1 MRFKEYIESGIRLPK
16 GSVETVAG
24 SIIKP
29 SNFCSNMHILN
40 PSDMHHLRA
49 AEGWLDLGNLNESR
63 SELEL
68 IPSPQR
74 NHPKVLE
81 LWWNLSAKEKNWKNC
96 VKTAQLLVESAPNQ
110 PAGWIHRSFALHEL
124 NQTEEAFTQLEPAQ
138 NLFSDQWVIPY
149 NLACYLSQLG
159 RIKEAAQQ
167 FESALSI
174 DSKAV
179 KMAAATDPDLKPL
192 RQSIDQLRNSG
203 N

>member
-1 MRFKEYIESGIRLPK
+1 M
-16 GSVETVAG
+16 G

-29 SNFCSNMHILN
+29 GNFYRTMQSLN

-49 AEGWLDLGNLNESR
+49 AEGWLDLGNLSESR

-68 IPSPQR
+68 IPNPQY
-74 NHPKVLE
+74 NHPEVLE
-81 LWWNLSAKEKNWKNC
+81 IRWNLSAKEKNWKNC
-96 VKTAQLLVESAPNQ
+96 VKTAQLLVESAPEQ
-110 PAGWIHRSFALHEL
+110 LAGWIHRSFALHEL
-124 NQTEEAFTQLEPAQ
+124 NQTEEAFIQLKPAQ
-138 NLFSDQWVIPY
+138 NLFSDQWIIPY

-167 FESALSI
+167 FKSALSI
-174 DSKAV
+174 NSKAV

-192 RQSIDQLRNSG
+192 KKSINQLRNGG